1 MLSGS
6 SAAHASGIVQLT
18 LRADVLSAI
27 TALFDPSAQRIVWR
41 KLSLAACTV
50 IPAAAPSV
58 NVPKLSA
65 DARGIVLSVTDAA
78 ISVEDRLVPEMPPA
92 AEIVTL
98 RLPSAP

>member
-1 MLSGS
+1 M
-6 SAAHASGIVQLT
+6 
-18 LRADVLSAI
+18 
-27 TALFDPSAQRIVWR
+27 WR

-65 DARGIVLSVTDAA
+65 DARGIVSSVTDAA

-98 RLPSAP
+98 RLPSAS

>member
-50 IPAAAPSV
+50 IPAASV

-65 DARGIVLSVTDAA
+65 DARGIVSSVTDAA

-98 RLPSAP
+98 RLPSAS

>member
-1 MLSGS
+1 M
-6 SAAHASGIVQLT
+6 
-18 LRADVLSAI
+18 
-27 TALFDPSAQRIVWR
+27 
-41 KLSLAACTV
+41 

-65 DARGIVLSVTDAA
+65 DARGIVSSVTDAA

-98 RLPSAP
+98 RLPSAS